1 MPSLHTLIGALGWFF
16 LIPVLCGSAFYLL
29 CLIAVL
35 VFCRRSSRPA
45 GTQGQ
50 ELPAVTVLKPVYGLE
65 KDLEENLR
73 STCLQDYPEYE
84 VILSAQRA
92 DDPAIPL
99 MLKIQQEFG
108 PGRVTVAIENRR
120 AGTNGKIN
128 NLLGG
133 IAQARHQVIV
143 ISDSDVRLRPDYLRT
158 IVAGLSKRDVGCVS
172 TLYKAAGANAWFEK
186 LELLTLNAD
195 LIPNIIFAYMTGAAK
210 PCLGASIA
218 LRRSTLEDIGGL
230 ESLADYLV
238 EDYELGCRI
247 VNSGRK
253 LSILPYFVDTILDLK
268 TPREWWDHQVY
279 WDQNHRSARPYAYFS
294 AIIVRAVPF
303 ALLYALLRLF
313 DSTGLLVLAATVA
326 LRLTVSAL
334 ILGVGLRDREGL
346 RYVPLLPIRD
356 LIALWSFI
364 LAYTK
369 RTTVWRGTRFTLTKD
384 GRLIAPEPP
393 H

>member
-1 MPSLHTLIGALGWFF
+1 MPSLDTLIGVLRWFL
-16 LIPVLCGSAFYLL
+16 LIPVLCGSVFYLL
-29 CLIAVL
+29 CLAAVL
-35 VFCRRSSRPA
+35 CFRRRSSRSA
-45 GTQGQ
+45 GAHER

-65 KDLEENLR
+65 KGLEENLR

-99 MLKIQQEFG
+99 MCKIQEEFG
-108 PGRVTVAIENRR
+108 SDRVTVAVENRR

-143 ISDSDVRLRPDYLRT
+143 ISDSDIRLRPDYLRT
-158 IVAGLSKRDVGCVS
+158 IVAGLAKRDVGCVS
-172 TLYKAAGANAWFEK
+172 TLYKAAGADAWFEK
-186 LELLTLNAD
+186 MELLTLNAD
-195 LIPNIIFAYMTGAAK
+195 LIPSIVFAYLTGASK

-218 LRRSTLEDIGGL
+218 LQRSTLEGVGGF
-230 ESLADYLV
+230 EALADYLV

-247 VNSGRK
+247 VRSGRK

-268 TPREWWDHQVY
+268 TPREWWNHQVY
-279 WDQNHRSARPYAYFS
+279 WDQNHRAAQPYGYFS

-303 ALLYALLRLF
+303 ALLYALLRLL
-313 DSTGLLVLAATVA
+313 DSTGLLVLAGAVA

-334 ILGVGLRDREGL
+334 ILGVGLGDREGL
-346 RYVPLLPIRD
+346 RCLPLLPIRD
-356 LIALWSFI
+356 LIGLWSFI

-384 GRLIAPEPP
+384 GRLIATEP
-393 H
+393 HG